1 MSQSSGND
9 GVMSEPGGDE
19 TAVTGPRADGRAPG
33 DLREVRIEPGFVRT
47 ATGSALIEAGGTRV
61 ICTATVQDEVP
72 RWMAGQGRGWVT
84 AEYGMLPASTGERK
98 RRDVSK
104 GRPDG
109 RSVEIQRLIGRS
121 LRGVVDFA
129 ALGERTVWI
138 DCDVLEADGG
148 TRCAAITGGYVALE
162 LALRRVAEAGGLEAL
177 PLTQSVAAV
186 SCGIVGGRAMLDLDY
201 SEDSEAEVD
210 ANVVMTG
217 DGGLVEVQ
225 ATAERTPLSR
235 ASLDELL
242 ALAASGIEWLRVAQQ
257 DAVAT
262 AAP

>member
-1 MSQSSGND
+1 LRN
-9 GVMSEPGGDE
+9 
-19 TAVTGPRADGRAPG
+19 DGRAP
-33 DLREVRIEPGFVRT
+33 DELREISIEPGFMRS
-47 ATGSALIEAGGTRV
+47 ATGSALISVGSTRV
-61 ICTATVQDEVP
+61 ICSASVNEDVP
-72 RWMAGQGRGWVT
+72 KWMAGKGRGWVT
-84 AEYGMLPASTGERK
+84 AEYGMLPASTGQRK
-98 RRDVSK
+98 QRDSSR

-109 RSVEIQRLIGRS
+109 RTVEIQRLIGRS
-121 LRGVVDFA
+121 LRGVIDFE

-138 DCDVLEADGG
+138 DTDVLEADGG

-162 LALRRVAEAGGLEAL
+162 LALRRLLGEGKLERV

-186 SCGIVGGRAMLDLDY
+186 SAGMVGGQALLDLDY
-201 SEDSEAEVD
+201 SEDSTAEVD

-242 ALAASGIEWLRVAQQ
+242 GLAAAGVERLRAAQEE
-257 DAVAT
+257 AVAT
-262 AAP
+262 AAS